1 MNDQI
6 SFNRLNGGQN
16 VPRPPF
22 GDAAL
27 IYDFDGSLKIVDGDT
42 GSKTPLLTSLNNQDL
57 EITDATKGIIL
68 KSANNNRYR
77 LTIDNDGIPT
87 TTAL

>member
-1 MNDQI
+1 MLFLSSYYPQPLI
-6 SFNRLNGGQN
+6 AGTTAGTYAA
-16 VPRPPF
+16 
-22 GDAAL
+22 GDDSRITGAAQKVGASD
-27 IYDFDGSLKIVDGDT
+27 I
-42 GSKTPLLTSLNNQDL
+42 
-57 EITDATKGIIL
+57 EITDATKGLIL

>member
-1 MNDQI
+1 MAFLSAFYPQPVVA
-6 SFNRLNGGQN
+6 GTTAGTYAA
-16 VPRPPF
+16 
-22 GDAAL
+22 GDDSRITGAAQKV
-27 IYDFDGSLKIVDGDT
+27 GAVDI
-42 GSKTPLLTSLNNQDL
+42 
-57 EITDATKGIIL
+57 EITDATKGLIL